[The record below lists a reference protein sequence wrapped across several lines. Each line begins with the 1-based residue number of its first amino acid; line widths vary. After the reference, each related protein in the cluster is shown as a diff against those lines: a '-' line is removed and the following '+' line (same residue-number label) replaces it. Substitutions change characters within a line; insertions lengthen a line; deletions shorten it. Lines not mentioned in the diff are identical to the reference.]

1 MLALRLPLRLAA
13 RASPSN
19 ARLATPIVA
28 SSLAATR
35 AYSTK
40 TDDSTTTKKAATP
53 KKAATTKKA
62 TPAKRTKKAAAPIS
76 KKAQKEA
83 AAKAAYKLLT
93 PEEKAEIS
101 ANAKEAKK
109 KEEIK
114 LLKAQA
120 LAPPSYRQLNIWS
133 VYVKEKSTAK
143 TDIGRVSE
151 YIKVL
156 AQEFK
161 NIDSREREHYNHLV
175 NEHNAKSL
183 REFQE
188 WLNAH
193 TPAQIKEANAARRR
207 LRKQL
212 ADKKSQYAA
221 IKDERS
227 VKQPS
232 SAYFQYHRERVAS
245 GDFRGVNTAT
255 ASKDIAAEYK
265 ALSASEKKTYDDLS
279 AKDVERYRKEHL
291 EVYGYESPVSARA
304 IKNSLAQA
312 EAGIEPSA

>member
-13 RASPSN
+13 RASPSH

-35 AYSTK
+35 AYRTK
-40 TDDSTTTKKAATP
+40 ADDSTTTKKAATP
-53 KKAATTKKA
+53 KKA
-62 TPAKRTKKAAAPIS
+62 TPAKRTKKAATPIS

-120 LAPPSYRQLNIWS
+120 LSPPSYRQLNIWS

-193 TPAQIKEANAARRR
+193 TPAQIKQANAARRR
-207 LRKQL
+207 LRRQL
-212 ADKKSQYAA
+212 AVKKSQYAA
-221 IKDERS
+221 IKDDRI

-232 SAYFQYHRERVAS
+232 SAYFQYHKERILS
-245 GDFRGVNTAT
+245 GDFRGVNTT
-255 ASKDIAAEYK
+255 ASSKDIAAEYK
-265 ALSASEKKTYDDLS
+265 ALSASEKKVRLDFSFVCFKQLY
-279 AKDVERYRKEHL
+279 
-291 EVYGYESPVSARA
+291 
-304 IKNSLAQA
+304 
-312 EAGIEPSA
+312 